1 MANRAAQKQN
11 NRAQIQALED
21 ALKQKDAKI
30 AELEQRL
37 DRLTE
42 LLVNAQRARFGQS
55 SEKQKYVMKNAKQI
69 SFFNEAETEQNPKAP
84 EPTEE
89 SVTVAMHQRRK
100 KAKRTYNELLEALP
114 EEEVFLDLPEEQKN
128 CPKCGMQLKRIGKKI
143 CKIRVDFNS

>member
-55 SEKQKYVMKNAKQI
+55 SEKQKYVMKNAKQM

-114 EEEVFLDLPEEQKN
+114 EAGN
-128 CPKCGMQLKRIGKKI
+128 R
-143 CKIRVDFNS
+143 S

>member
-42 LLVNAQRARFGQS
+42 LLGCCQ
-55 SEKQKYVMKNAKQI
+55 
-69 SFFNEAETEQNPKAP
+69 
-84 EPTEE
+84 
-89 SVTVAMHQRRK
+89 
-100 KAKRTYNELLEALP
+100 
-114 EEEVFLDLPEEQKN
+114 
-128 CPKCGMQLKRIGKKI
+128 
-143 CKIRVDFNS
+143 